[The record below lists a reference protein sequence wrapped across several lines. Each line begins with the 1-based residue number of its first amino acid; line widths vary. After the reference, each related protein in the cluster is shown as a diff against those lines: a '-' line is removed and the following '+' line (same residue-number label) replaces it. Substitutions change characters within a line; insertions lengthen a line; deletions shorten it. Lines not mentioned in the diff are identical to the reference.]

1 MIRCMNDARS
11 PRRRFGQLTRMR
23 SGRWQARF
31 TVPLGH
37 PSGRGGEIVTAPHTF
52 APNSYGKEA
61 AGDWLRDEE
70 RRLNAEGAAWATLA
84 ERAQAKRTQAE
95 RDTVVTFAEFSAIW
109 LRTRRTKTGPLQE
122 STRRSY
128 RIWLDKYLLP
138 TLGNLPLDE
147 ITPTVVL
154 RWYEEALPH
163 DKPKTTRECYALGSA
178 IMRTAT
184 AADGVLAGAVN
195 PFKIDG
201 AGSIGARS
209 RARTEVIDDRDLQ
222 AITSTIRPEWRAMV
236 ALALGCGLRFG
247 EIIALRGS
255 DIDLWASPPVVRVTR
270 AVGTGPGGRRYEKVP
285 KTSAGTRDQ
294 RIPAVVVDALTEHLR
309 CYVTGPDELLF
320 PAPDG
325 GWLSETR
332 FRKAPGGWLAVRH
345 AVGRPVNFHDLRATG
360 ATRMAQ
366 RGAHVDEVKVFL
378 GDSSTQAAER
388 YVRATQSRMDEL
400 TAAAFATVNF
410 GKVGEQGSQSGE
422 RGLAPSGSQPRQ
434 WALLT

>member
-1 MIRCMNDARS
+1 MNDARS
-11 PRRRFGQLTRMR
+11 LRRRFGQGTRMR

-37 PSGRGGEIVTAPHTF
+37 PSGRGGQTVTAPHTF
-52 APNSYGKEA
+52 EPTTYGKEA

-70 RRLNAEGAAWATLA
+70 RRLNADGAAWVTLA
-84 ERAQAKRTQAE
+84 ELAEAE
-95 RDTVVTFAEFSAIW
+95 RARAEREAVVTFGDYSAVW
-109 LRTRRTKTGPLQE
+109 LRTRRTKNGPLQE
-122 STRRSY
+122 STRRGY

-138 TLGNLPLDE
+138 TLGHLPLDQ

-154 RWYEEALPH
+154 RWYEDVLPH

-201 AGSIGARS
+201 AGSIGGRS
-209 RARTEVIDDRDLQ
+209 RARTEVIDDQDLRL
-222 AITSTIRPEWRAMV
+222 IMSTIRPEWRAMV

-247 EIIALRGS
+247 EIIALRQS
-255 DIDLWASPPVVRVTR
+255 DIDLRTTPPVVRVNR
-270 AVGTGPGGRRYEKVP
+270 AVGTGPGGRRYEKGP
-285 KTSAGTRDQ
+285 KSKAGARDQ
-294 RIPAVVVDALTEHLR
+294 RMPVAVVDAVTEHLR
-309 CYVTGPDELLF
+309 SCGTGRDGLLF

-325 GWLSETR
+325 GWLSETT
-332 FRKAPGGWLAVRH
+332 FRKASGGWLAVRE
-345 AVGRPVNFHDLRATG
+345 AVGRPIRFHDLRATG

-366 RGAHVDEVKVFL
+366 RGAHIDEAKVFL

-400 TAAAFATVNF
+400 TAAAFAAVDF
-410 GKVGEQGSQSGE
+410 GTAGT
-422 RGLAPSGSQPRQ
+422 R
-434 WALLT
+434 

>member
-1 MIRCMNDARS
+1 MNDAKS
-11 PRRRFGQLTRMR
+11 PRRRFGQVTRMR

-37 PSGRGGEIVTAPHTF
+37 PSGRGARTISAPHTF
-52 APNSYGKEA
+52 EPTTYGKEA

-84 ERAQAKRTQAE
+84 EHAQAE
-95 RDTVVTFAEFSAIW
+95 RARAEREAVVTFAEFSATW
-109 LRTRRTKTGPLQE
+109 LRTRRTKNGPLQE
-122 STRRSY
+122 STRRGY

-138 TLGNLPLDE
+138 TLGDLPLDQ

-154 RWYEEALPH
+154 RWYEDALPH

-184 AADGVLAGAVN
+184 SADGVLAGAVN

-209 RARTEVIDDRDLQ
+209 RARTEVIDEQDLRL
-222 AITSTIRPEWRAMV
+222 ITSTIRPEWRAMV

-247 EIIALRGS
+247 EIIALRQS
-255 DIDLWASPPVVRVTR
+255 DIDLKATLPVVRVTR
-270 AVGTGPGGRRYEKVP
+270 AVGTGPGGRRYEKDP
-285 KTSAGTRDQ
+285 KNMAGTRDQ
-294 RIPAVVVDALTEHLR
+294 RIPTAVVDALTEHLR
-309 CYVTGPDELLF
+309 SYVTGPDGLLF

-325 GWLSETR
+325 GWLSETT
-332 FRKAPGGWLAVRH
+332 FRKASGGWLAVRE
-345 AVGRPVNFHDLRATG
+345 AVGRQVKFHDLRATG

-366 RGAHVDEVKVFL
+366 RGAHIDEVKVFL

-388 YVRATQSRMDEL
+388 YVRATQSRMDDL
-400 TAAAFATVNF
+400 TAAAFATVDF
-410 GKVGEQGSQSGE
+410 GMAGE
-422 RGLAPSGSQPRQ
+422 R
-434 WALLT
+434 